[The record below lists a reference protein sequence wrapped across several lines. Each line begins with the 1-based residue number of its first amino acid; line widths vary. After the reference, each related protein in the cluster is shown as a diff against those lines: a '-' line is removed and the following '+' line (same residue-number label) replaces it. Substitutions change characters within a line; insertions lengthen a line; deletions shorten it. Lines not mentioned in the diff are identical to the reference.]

1 VAVLVRGGTRTL
13 SATPPELRTLRL
25 RAGDKTMV
33 AAGYR
38 FTTER
43 FQGFGDSIVLV
54 GIGVRLGGS
63 SSWLSGAAAS
73 LVFVGSFIVLAAA
86 FVLLASRTLGRQ
98 LELFLQV
105 ARRLGKGELLA
116 RVPVEGHDEFA
127 ALARELNRMSDQ
139 LASRIDE
146 LGSERVKLR
155 ESIRR
160 IGQTFAANLDR
171 QALLELALRTAID
184 AVGASCGRL
193 SARSGASQLLAEVA
207 RVGSFGGF
215 HEQILTAEREA
226 LESGGLAESDRGGR
240 RAAAVALGPFEP
252 EGRAHALI
260 TVGREG
266 EPFTEDDR
274 EVLRSLASEATL
286 ALENVELHFQVQRQ
300 ASTDELTRLAN
311 HRQFQ
316 ELLTRELDEARRY
329 RHPVALIMVDI
340 DDFKTINDTY
350 GHPQGDVVLRDVGR
364 ILRQNSREVDVA
376 ARYGGEEMALILPH
390 TDLEGAYAIAERVR
404 GAVEGLRTPRLDE
417 RGELQITISA
427 GVAATVDATKDTLI
441 AEADAALYAAK
452 RQGKNQTVKAGSQT
466 QEVLRAE

>member
-1 VAVLVRGGTRTL
+1 
-13 SATPPELRTLRL
+13 
-25 RAGDKTMV
+25 
-33 AAGYR
+33 
-38 FTTER
+38 
-43 FQGFGDSIVLV
+43 
-54 GIGVRLGGS
+54 
-63 SSWLSGAAAS
+63 
-73 LVFVGSFIVLAAA
+73 
-86 FVLLASRTLGRQ
+86 
-98 LELFLQV
+98 
-105 ARRLGKGELLA
+105 
-116 RVPVEGHDEFA
+116 
-127 ALARELNRMSDQ
+127 
-139 LASRIDE
+139 
-146 LGSERVKLR
+146 
-155 ESIRR
+155 
-160 IGQTFAANLDR
+160 
-171 QALLELALRTAID
+171 
-184 AVGASCGRL
+184 
-193 SARSGASQLLAEVA
+193 
-207 RVGSFGGF
+207 
-215 HEQILTAEREA
+215 
-226 LESGGLAESDRGGR
+226 
-240 RAAAVALGPFEP
+240 VALGPFEP